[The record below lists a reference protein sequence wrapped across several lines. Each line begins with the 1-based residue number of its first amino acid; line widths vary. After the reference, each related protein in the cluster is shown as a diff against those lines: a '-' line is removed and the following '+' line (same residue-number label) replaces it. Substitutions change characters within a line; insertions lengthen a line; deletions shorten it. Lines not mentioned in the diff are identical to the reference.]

1 MYDVTRE
8 ELMAA
13 VEAEE
18 REWLSTD
25 DIHPY
30 KSRVPQ
36 TKGNTVSFPKIT
48 KFNTYLLNH
57 YSAEIVEEIN
67 GLLYDGELAA
77 ICGVDGF
84 HSQQLTHDRCRID
97 PRMTFWRVNKYEF
110 TADLVVYLKANA
122 YNDDYSGLQS
132 FTLYVSLDF
141 CIDDRMT
148 YEFGG
153 ISLKQPERDRIKLD
167 DYLIPVLGMRE
178 VNAAAEDLLFEY
190 MPEALHDYK
199 LLDPF
204 KLARKMGLEVAYHK
218 LYKNH
223 KTKSVL
229 YWFDSEVK
237 VTPRN
242 GDDKAPPIVVKI
254 PAGTILINE
263 NAVHRDRS
271 RLNVYHE
278 CFHDEYH
285 WLFYRLQEMHNNDLR
300 KIKRTRKPKNQGKEP
315 KNPLTIMEWEAKQGS
330 MALMM
335 PESIM
340 RPMIEQCKTEERK
353 IHKHAGWVY
362 QGVGYSIYDAMDI
375 PKYLARSRMIQLGY
389 WQAQGSLNYIQANRM
404 CGRYIT
410 PFTFSRESC
419 PTTAHTFVISPEE
432 SFRLYE
438 QNEEYRA
445 RLDTGDYVYVEGHM
459 CLNDP
464 AYIVQTPLGPKMTDW
479 GNRHVDEC
487 CLRFENVYEVDE
499 SYEFHL
505 NSINSDE
512 EYNRHYIDFVA
523 QGKELSAKEA
533 MEEQS
538 KIIEELP
545 SKPGEALKTLMKLS
559 GNMTIEQMA
568 DRALVSTG
576 TVKNWRK
583 EEYTFDAETAIRI
596 IVGLHLP
603 PWISSWFLQISGV
616 GLQFRGLHMMYR
628 NIIACHYMDTLSE
641 VNSLIELAGFDKM
654 NELR

>member
-8 ELMAA
+8 ELVAA

-57 YSAEIVEEIN
+57 YGAEIVEEIN

-84 HSQQLTHDRCRID
+84 YSQQLTHDRCRID

-148 YEFGG
+148 YEFGSV
-153 ISLKQPERDRIKLD
+153 SLKQPERDRIKLD

-229 YWFDSEVK
+229 
-237 VTPRN
+237 
-242 GDDKAPPIVVKI
+242 
-254 PAGTILINE
+254 
-263 NAVHRDRS
+263 
-271 RLNVYHE
+271 
-278 CFHDEYH
+278 
-285 WLFYRLQEMHNNDLR
+285 
-300 KIKRTRKPKNQGKEP
+300 
-315 KNPLTIMEWEAKQGS
+315 
-330 MALMM
+330 
-335 PESIM
+335 
-340 RPMIEQCKTEERK
+340 
-353 IHKHAGWVY
+353 
-362 QGVGYSIYDAMDI
+362 
-375 PKYLARSRMIQLGY
+375 
-389 WQAQGSLNYIQANRM
+389 
-404 CGRYIT
+404 
-410 PFTFSRESC
+410 
-419 PTTAHTFVISPEE
+419 
-432 SFRLYE
+432 
-438 QNEEYRA
+438 
-445 RLDTGDYVYVEGHM
+445 
-459 CLNDP
+459 
-464 AYIVQTPLGPKMTDW
+464 
-479 GNRHVDEC
+479 
-487 CLRFENVYEVDE
+487 
-499 SYEFHL
+499 
-505 NSINSDE
+505 
-512 EYNRHYIDFVA
+512 
-523 QGKELSAKEA
+523 
-533 MEEQS
+533 
-538 KIIEELP
+538 
-545 SKPGEALKTLMKLS
+545 
-559 GNMTIEQMA
+559 
-568 DRALVSTG
+568 
-576 TVKNWRK
+576 
-583 EEYTFDAETAIRI
+583 
-596 IVGLHLP
+596 
-603 PWISSWFLQISGV
+603 
-616 GLQFRGLHMMYR
+616 
-628 NIIACHYMDTLSE
+628 
-641 VNSLIELAGFDKM
+641 
-654 NELR
+654 

>member
-419 PTTAHTFVISPEE
+419 PTTAH
-432 SFRLYE
+432 RLPVH
-438 QNEEYRA
+438 QR
-445 RLDTGDYVYVEGHM
+445 
-459 CLNDP
+459 
-464 AYIVQTPLGPKMTDW
+464 
-479 GNRHVDEC
+479 
-487 CLRFENVYEVDE
+487 
-499 SYEFHL
+499 
-505 NSINSDE
+505 
-512 EYNRHYIDFVA
+512 
-523 QGKELSAKEA
+523 
-533 MEEQS
+533 
-538 KIIEELP
+538 
-545 SKPGEALKTLMKLS
+545 
-559 GNMTIEQMA
+559 
-568 DRALVSTG
+568 
-576 TVKNWRK
+576 
-583 EEYTFDAETAIRI
+583 
-596 IVGLHLP
+596 
-603 PWISSWFLQISGV
+603 
-616 GLQFRGLHMMYR
+616 GLQPDGDCHVQQHDQRFSFQYPEKLLHGGQQGSDHLC
-628 NIIACHYMDTLSE
+628 AHYPRY
-641 VNSLIELAGFDKM
+641 I
-654 NELR
+654 